1 MKVMND
7 AKNKRERKKERR
19 TQGEKNESEKMKK

>member
-1 MKVMND
+1 MKDMKD
-7 AKNKRERKKERR
+7 AKKKRERKKEGR